1 MGHTLLLLLALI
13 SSHHAIAEDNPKVDT
28 TNYTSNREALLKAA
42 VARDRGEITAME
54 PSSQASGGVIIGYS
68 SGAVLNCYGDHSCK
82 EFGGT
87 PNAAV
92 EHIAVT
98 RQAQSEVIW
107 VSYPHGGLYRCMRK
121 ECSKFLW
128 DGVQGK

>member
-1 MGHTLLLLLALI
+1 MGRTLLLFLTLTFG
-13 SSHHAIAEDNPKVDT
+13 HHAIADNNLQGEKT
-28 TNYTSNREALLKAA
+28 GTSNREALLKAA

-68 SGAVLNCYGDHSCK
+68 SGAVLNCYGDHSCT

-87 PNAAV
+87 PSAAV
-92 EHIAVT
+92 ERIAVT
-98 RQAQSEVIW
+98 KQAQSEVIW

-121 ECSKFLW
+121 ECNKFLW